1 MKRGNTAKKLLTEMI
16 LDVTEVGQSYST
28 NQIKS
33 RLFDWRGDYVGMRI
47 KLIPHAS
54 ALSGLIKKTK
64 AFERKK
70 THNGIMWTRK
80 EVEA

>member
-1 MKRGNTAKKLLTEMI
+1 MKKGNTVKKLVSEMI

-54 ALSGLIKKTK
+54 ALSGLIKQTK

-70 THNGIMWTRK
+70 THNGIIWTRK
-80 EVEA
+80 EVEV

>member
-1 MKRGNTAKKLLTEMI
+1 MKKGNTVKKLVSEMI

-33 RLFDWRGDYVGMRI
+33 RLFDWTGEYRGMRI
-47 KLIPHAS
+47 KYIPHAN

-64 AFERKK
+64 AFDRRD
-70 THNGIMWTRK
+70 TCNGIEWTRK
-80 EVEA
+80 EVKV